1 MKRSTYSFLLRE
13 AEEPNQDP
21 QNQVTNDPTVD
32 PNEQAQVENPVE
44 LPENAE
50 QQNQEEEDTFEPLIK
65 SIDDVPHSE
74 DRANTLKIAAQIRNI
89 EAKTKE
95 TLAKTKQIENP
106 PADEQAMDPNGGAID
121 PNTGMPM
128 DPNMQIDPMTGQPIN
143 PAMMQQQPQQDE
155 DPLRGLGDAIA
166 PQNPMGMGAVD
177 PMTGM
182 PTGDGTTKSF
192 TAVGRAYKLKKI
204 YDILDGI
211 SRLLHISSDIKLQQ
225 LYKEVDTAF
234 ELFRLVINNLK
245 IYKDKVDELIVLYYA
260 LLKDI
265 CIKIE
270 DIYKERKLECSLTE
284 SKLLKKAE
292 FLVNEGIEE

>member
-1 MKRSTYSFLLRE
+1 MKRSTYSFLRE
-13 AEEPNQDP
+13 AEEPVQDP
-21 QNQVTNDPTVD
+21 QNQPINDPTVD

-44 LPENAE
+44 LPENTE
-50 QQNQEEEDTFEPLIK
+50 QQNQEEEDAFEPLIK

-106 PADEQAMDPNGGAID
+106 PAGEEAMTDPNGGAGID

-128 DPNMQIDPMTGQPIN
+128 DPNMQIDPMTGQPLN
-143 PAMMQQQPQQDE
+143 PGMMQQQPQDD
-155 DPLRGLGDAIA
+155 DPLRGLGDATA
-166 PQNPMGMGAVD
+166 PQSPMGMGAVD

-211 SRLLHISSDIKLQQ
+211 SRLLHISSDIKLQE

-245 IYKDKVDELIVLYYA
+245 IYKEKVDELIVLYYA

-284 SKLLKKAE
+284 SKLLKRAE
-292 FLVNEGIEE
+292 TLVNEGIEE